1 MMFLM
6 VYKTLEVRRVDMN
19 SKLSIGTWKEDIC
32 PEEKI
37 DFSTESFGEMLE
49 KINFGEKNNIHDN
62 LMPEWCEEY
71 ISEMHLEGL
80 DVPFEVQN
88 YYEAVL

>member
-1 MMFLM
+1 
-6 VYKTLEVRRVDMN
+6 MN

-49 KINFGEKNNIHDN
+49 KINFSEKNNTNSN
-62 LMPEWCEEY
+62 LLPQWCEEY
-71 ISEMHLEGL
+71 ISEMPLDQLDLSLEI
-80 DVPFEVQN
+80 QN
-88 YYEAVL
+88 FYELAL